1 MAHYIPTT
9 TEVNSTGIARLFLD
23 NIFHLHGLP
32 DSIVSDRGT
41 QFISSF
47 TRALTDLLGIQ
58 QKVSTAF
65 HPQTDGQT
73 EQVNAIVEQYL
84 RGYCNYQQDNWSELV
99 SMAEFSYNNTLSAT
113 LGITPFQAMY
123 GDNPHYQINPNPVAK
138 LPAPSVIK
146 EYADRLSGLDSYL
159 RSEMTW
165 SQASYSEQANKSQI
179 PSPKL

>member
-9 TEVNSTGIARLFLD
+9 TEVNSKGIARLFLD
-23 NIFHLHGLP
+23 NIFRLHGLP

-41 QFISSF
+41 QFVSSF

-73 EQVNAIVEQYL
+73 ERVNTIVEQYL

-123 GDNPHYQINPNPVAK
+123 GDNPRYPINPNPVAK

-159 RSEMTW
+159 
-165 SQASYSEQANKSQI
+165 
-179 PSPKL
+179 